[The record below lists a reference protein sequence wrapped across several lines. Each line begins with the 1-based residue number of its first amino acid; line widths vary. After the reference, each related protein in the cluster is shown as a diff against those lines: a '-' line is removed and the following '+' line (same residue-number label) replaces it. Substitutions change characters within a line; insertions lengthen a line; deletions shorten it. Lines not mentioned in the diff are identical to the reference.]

1 MRALPRTSR
10 LARVIAVTVLSVAA
24 GCAGE
29 APERTQ
35 VGHHEV
41 WLSVPR
47 GWEHLD
53 HGRQQL
59 FRRGEEQLS
68 LTDLGPGTRAG
79 LKNDI
84 QAAESLWLAG
94 RERDAFERVRELR
107 SPMMRDALSRE
118 RADFWRPWT
127 DATYDPERADSAA
140 IGTAFAA
147 LIEGTK
153 IFPESTPD
161 RLLQY
166 VLDLTGAM
174 PNREIASRA
183 ERTIHGSAWTEIETW
198 SPVSHLGRSRVAY
211 TLHDGDLLALAED
224 RGRDE
229 SVARAFE
236 QLMRSIQ
243 FAPPRE

>member
-1 MRALPRTSR
+1 MPRSNR
-10 LARVIAVTVLSVAA
+10 VGRVIAVTALSIAA
-24 GCAGE
+24 GCAAP

-68 LTDLGPGTRAG
+68 LTDLGPATRAG
-79 LKNDI
+79 LKNEI

-94 RERDAFERVRELR
+94 RQRDAFERVRELR

-127 DATYDPERADSAA
+127 DATYDPQRADSAA

-153 IFPESTPD
+153 IFPEPTPD

-166 VLDLTGAM
+166 VFDLTGAT

-183 ERTIHGSAWTEIETW
+183 VRTIHGSAWTEIETW
-198 SPVSHLGRSRVAY
+198 SPVSHLGRSRVAFA
-211 TLHDGDLLALAED
+211 LHDGALLALAED

-229 SVARAFE
+229 SVAAAFE
-236 QLMRSIQ
+236 QLLRSIQ